1 MWACAGGHYEI
12 AEYLIEE
19 KDADIHAKDKF
30 GRTALVYAVWNGNA
44 KIAALLLDYGITWE
58 VWDLS
63 DNSPMHYACAYGF
76 KECVEVLI
84 KAKSEINALNSWKLS
99 PLNIAMMKNHTHIV
113 RRMLEEEGIDVNCI
127 DDKGRTLLCLAMN

>member
-1 MWACAGGHYEI
+1 
-12 AEYLIEE
+12 
-19 KDADIHAKDKF
+19 
-30 GRTALVYAVWNGNA
+30 
-44 KIAALLLDYGITWE
+44 
-58 VWDLS
+58 
-63 DNSPMHYACAYGF
+63 MHYACAYGF